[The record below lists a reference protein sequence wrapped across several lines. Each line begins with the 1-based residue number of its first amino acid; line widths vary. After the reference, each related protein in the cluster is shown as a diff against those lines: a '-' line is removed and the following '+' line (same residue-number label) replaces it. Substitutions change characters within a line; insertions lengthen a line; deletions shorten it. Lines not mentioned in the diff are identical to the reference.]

1 MKETRGRIYIIFSA
15 LIFGLMPLG
24 ASLAYKGGSNGFQLV
39 FWRYFIALPLYWYL
53 ARKRGDRLK
62 LDRVELGRIQLLS
75 LSFSAALISLYF
87 SYLYIDTGVA
97 TTLHFLYPLIVILGC
112 WIFYKEK
119 VDFRTGLALAF
130 SLLGLF
136 LNMPRGQGQ
145 GLGVFLALFSALSF
159 ALYVVYLPKS
169 DLDKLGTMSLFFYV
183 NLFGAIGVAI
193 FTSLLGFWSR
203 LDLLGVV
210 ASLVFALVI
219 SLASFL
225 FQRGT
230 IMIGSQNAAI
240 FSTLEPLTGIISGVV
255 FLGDK
260 IGIVSGLGLGF
271 ILLSSLIL
279 SLD

>member
-1 MKETRGRIYIIFSA
+1 MKENRGRFYIIISA
-15 LIFGLMPLG
+15 LVFGFMPLG

-39 FWRYFIALPLYWYL
+39 FWRYIIALPLYWLL
-53 ARKRGDRLK
+53 ARKKGDRLS
-62 LDRVELGRIQLLS
+62 LDRAELIKILVLS

-112 WIFYKEK
+112 WLFYKEK
-119 VDFRTGLALAF
+119 VDLKTGLALVL
-130 SLLGLF
+130 SLIGLF

-145 GLGVFLALFSALSF
+145 SLGVFLALFSAFSF
-159 ALYVVYLPKS
+159 ALYVIYLPKS
-169 DLDKLGTMSLFFYV
+169 NLNELGTMSLFFYV
-183 NLFGAIGVAI
+183 NLFGAVGVGI

-203 LDLLGVV
+203 LNLLGVV
-210 ASLVFALVI
+210 ASLIFALVI
-219 SLASFL
+219 SLASYL

-260 IGIVSGLGLGF
+260 IGFLSGLGLGL